1 MSTCSRIILYTTSI
15 TAIPKVKADHDR
27 IKRILDAK
35 RVEYEE
41 VSDPA
46 SYSVPL
52 HCAALP

>member
-1 MSTCSRIILYTTSI
+1 MSTCSRIVFYTTSI

-41 VSDPA
+41 VSDFA
-46 SYSVPL
+46 AYTAPL
-52 HCAALP
+52 DAA